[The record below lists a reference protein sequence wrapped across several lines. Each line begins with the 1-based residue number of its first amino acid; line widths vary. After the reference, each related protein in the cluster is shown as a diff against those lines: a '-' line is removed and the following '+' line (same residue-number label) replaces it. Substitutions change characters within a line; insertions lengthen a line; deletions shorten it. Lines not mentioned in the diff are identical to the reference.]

1 MWSTAAMLGMPAAG
15 RPTVLLLRRAL
26 ATAMA
31 MLVMARLGQ
40 RGKREKRC
48 YRG

>member
-1 MWSTAAMLGMPAAG
+1 MWSTAAMLGMAAAG

-40 RGKREKRC
+40 YRNGEKRR